1 MIFVV
6 HEVSQSFIIHKLL
19 LQIVFHC
26 SLVQFS
32 SAQQVA
38 RAFGE

>member
-1 MIFVV
+1 M
-6 HEVSQSFIIHKLL
+6 HEVLQSFIIQELL

-38 RAFGE
+38 FGFS